1 MIGARSLQDAKHL
14 TISESNDF
22 LVLLV
27 PDDLSL
33 KERTCLSWQV
43 LSSLNQDMLRGDT

>member
-22 LVLLV
+22 LVLSV
-27 PDDLSL
+27 SGYLSL